1 MDPERYKHLEGLP
14 CVAVRSVNV
23 AVPEWWLGVR
33 VPGRIFGP
41 EGLNCMTRRFTK
53 HS

>member
-1 MDPERYKHLEGLP
+1 MDPERYKHLEGLL

-23 AVPEWWLGVR
+23 TVPEWWLGVG
-33 VPGRIFGP
+33 VPVRIVGP